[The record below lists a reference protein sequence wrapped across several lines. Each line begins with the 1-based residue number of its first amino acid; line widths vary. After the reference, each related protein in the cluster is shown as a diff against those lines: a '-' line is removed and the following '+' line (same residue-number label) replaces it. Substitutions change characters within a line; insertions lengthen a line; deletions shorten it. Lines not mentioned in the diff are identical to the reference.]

1 MTSAGTGRTTTEL
14 APYAL
19 VRVAALPHPRPVPS
33 EFRTGL
39 DAVVA
44 AEARIAALAP
54 DLADALHDSA
64 AGHSAEFHRRVVL
77 PLRRD
82 VHNGRPPRPAADL
95 GSLPE
100 RVPLLGRWLAAHAD
114 LARAVEAALAA
125 WPRDLA
131 RSRAWLAEVCA
142 ADELRRASVLTG
154 PDLLHGLDRTA
165 RGRGAPDRR
174 ARKAEPTVLRY
185 ALRATAK
192 TSPLSWYTHVG
203 WGTWGD
209 GPWPSAEPVSRPAV
223 HRLLVARLVDALGP
237 GLPHRLAPGLRER
250 GGRVLFRR
258 DVPVEGV
265 GRAQVVREEEVD
277 VAATGPLRFVIGLVR
292 DAGPDGLPPDRIA
305 AALAARLTA
314 DDADRAARRFVAKT
328 RELGVLVPVSPIHP
342 QDPDAVG
349 SLAAWLA
356 AQPDPGTTSPG
367 TPNPS
372 GNTSPATPA
381 NAFPANASRTD
392 TSTATTAP
400 GVPAAD
406 TARRLSALAAT
417 TAAFATADPPT
428 RVAVLAELSAGW
440 RDLGERL
447 GADLTGVTPVVED
460 VVLPEPVPV
469 PPGAAPALTRLTP
482 LLVAFDQHVLLRRL
496 IRTRFVERFGEG
508 GVATPVD
515 CSAPLSRAWQDAMDA
530 EAADAAGDPGIR
542 AVLEAREKLAGQVH
556 DGVVTDDVLAA
567 AADLLPAWAASRAG
581 SYGFFAQPTRDGRL
595 VVNRVYAGFGK
606 FTSRFLDLLPGARDA
621 VTRQVLRH
629 TANPVQFRPV
639 RGFNANLHPLLGARE
654 VGEDA
659 RWADLPAD
667 ELEVRHDPVADEVRV
682 THRGVPL
689 DVLYLGFLI
698 PLALPDR
705 QVPLYSDLACGWVD
719 LDRLRPATTDGGV
732 TARGRLT
739 YGDVVLARRSWDF
752 AVPPAVGVEERAALD
767 VARLRARHGLP
778 EHVFVGPD
786 RGPVTADAYQ
796 RALTAGKPQYA
807 DLGDPLHLRCL
818 PRLLARFPDGVR
830 LTEALPVP
838 GAGPPGDRVVELIA
852 ETYWRVS

>member
-1 MTSAGTGRTTTEL
+1 MADDRTTTEL

-19 VRVAALPHPRPVPS
+19 VRVAALAHPRPAGS
-33 EFRTGL
+33 DFRAGL
-39 DAVVA
+39 AAVVA
-44 AEARIAALAP
+44 AESRIAALAP

-64 AGHSAEFHRRVVL
+64 RGHSPAFHRNVVL

-82 VHNGRPPRPAADL
+82 VHNGRVPRPAAW
-95 GSLPE
+95 GTLPQ
-100 RVPLLGRWLAAHAD
+100 RVPLLARWLAAHEE
-114 LARAVEAALAA
+114 LARAVDAVLAA
-125 WPRDLA
+125 WPGGLA
-131 RSRAWLAEVCA
+131 ASRRWLAEVCA
-142 ADELRRASVLTG
+142 TDELRRASVLTG

-165 RGRGAPDRR
+165 RGRGEPDRK

-203 WGTWGD
+203 WGVWGD
-209 GPWPSAEPVSRPAV
+209 GPWPGAEPVSHPAV
-223 HRLLVARLVDALGP
+223 HRLLVTRLVDALGP
-237 GLPHRLAPGLRER
+237 RLPHRLAPGLRER
-250 GGRVLFRR
+250 DGRLLFRR

-265 GRAQVVREEEVD
+265 GRAAVAREEEVD
-277 VAATGPLRFVIGLVR
+277 VAATRPLRFVLDVVR
-292 DAGPDGLPPDRIA
+292 EAGPDGLPLDRVT
-305 AALAARLTA
+305 AALAAKLARP
-314 DDADRAARRFVAKT
+314 DAAAAFVA
-328 RELGVLVPVSPIHP
+328 RVLDLGLLVPVSPIHP

-349 SLAAWLA
+349 SLASWLA
-356 AQPDPGTTSPG
+356 P
-367 TPNPS
+367 
-372 GNTSPATPA
+372 
-381 NAFPANASRTD
+381 TD
-392 TSTATTAP
+392 
-400 GVPAAD
+400 GD
-406 TARRLSALAAT
+406 TARRLTALATT
-417 TAAFATADPPT
+417 TAAFGRADPPT
-428 RVAVLAELSAGW
+428 RAAVLAQLSAGW
-440 RDLGERL
+440 RDLGERV

-460 VVLPEPVPV
+460 VVLPQPVPV

-496 IRTRFVERFGEG
+496 IRTRFVERFGRG
-508 GVATPVD
+508 GAATLAD
-515 CSAPLSRAWQDAMDA
+515 SSGPLSRAWQESMDTDAV
-530 EAADAAGDPGIR
+530 ADPDVR
-542 AVLEAREKLAGQVH
+542 AVVEAREKLAGQVH
-556 DGVVTDDVLAA
+556 DGVVTDDVLRS
-567 AADLLPAWAASRAG
+567 AADLLPPWATRRPG
-581 SYGFFAQPTRDGRL
+581 SYGFFAQPTEDGRL

-621 VTRQVLRH
+621 VTRQVRRH
-629 TANPVQFRPV
+629 TADPVQFRPV

-659 RWADLPAD
+659 RWADLAAD

-705 QVPLYSDLACGWVD
+705 QVALYSDLACGWVD
-719 LDRLRPATTDGGV
+719 LDRLRTATTEGGV
-732 TARGRLT
+732 TTRGRLT
-739 YGDVVLARRSWDF
+739 CGDVVLARRCWDF
-752 AVPPAVGVEERAALD
+752 AAPPTVGAEERAALD
-767 VARLRARHGLP
+767 VARLRARHGVP

-786 RGPVTADAYQ
+786 RGPATADAYQ

-838 GAGPPGDRVVELIA
+838 GAGRVVELIA
-852 ETYWRVS
+852 ETYWRAT

>member
-1 MTSAGTGRTTTEL
+1 MASDRTTTEL

-19 VRVAALPHPRPVPS
+19 VRVAALPHRRPVPS
-33 EFRTGL
+33 DFRAGL
-39 DAVVA
+39 AAVVA

-64 AGHSAEFHRRVVL
+64 GGHSTSFHHKVVL

-82 VHNGRPPRPAADL
+82 VHNGRSPRLAAL
-95 GSLPE
+95 GTLPE
-100 RVPLLGRWLAAHAD
+100 RVPLLGEWLAAHEE
-114 LARAVEAALAA
+114 LARAADAALAA
-125 WPRDLA
+125 WPDDLA
-131 RSRAWLAEVCA
+131 AARRWLAEVCA
-142 ADELRRASVLTG
+142 TDEVRRASVLTG
-154 PDLLHGLDRTA
+154 ADLLHGLDRTA
-165 RGRGAPDRR
+165 RGRGEPDRK

-185 ALRATAK
+185 ALRATSK

-203 WGTWGD
+203 WGEWGD
-209 GPWPSAEPVSRPAV
+209 GPWPAAEPVSHPAV
-223 HRLLVARLVDALGP
+223 HRLLVTRVVDALG
-237 GLPHRLAPGLRER
+237 LRMPHRLAPGLRER
-250 GGRVLFRR
+250 EGRLLFRR
-258 DVPVEGV
+258 DVPVDGV
-265 GRAQVVREEEVD
+265 GRAAVVREEEVN
-277 VAATGPLRFVIGLVR
+277 VAATRPLLFVIEVVR
-292 DAGPDGLPPDRIA
+292 GAGPDGLPLDRIA
-305 AALAARLTA
+305 GALAAKLTTP
-314 DDADRAARRFVAKT
+314 DADRTARGFVAKT
-328 RELGVLVPVSPIHP
+328 LDLGLLVPVSPIHP

-349 SLAAWLA
+349 SLASWLA
-356 AQPDPGTTSPG
+356 
-367 TPNPS
+367 
-372 GNTSPATPA
+372 PA
-381 NAFPANASRTD
+381 D
-392 TSTATTAP
+392 
-400 GVPAAD
+400 GD
-406 TARRLSALAAT
+406 TARRLTALATT

-428 RVAVLAELSAGW
+428 RAAVLAELSEGW
-440 RDLGERL
+440 RELGERV

-496 IRTRFVERFGEG
+496 IRARFVERFGEG
-508 GVATPVD
+508 GVATPAD
-515 CSAPLSRAWQDAMDA
+515 CSEALSQAWQESMNVDDL
-530 EAADAAGDPGIR
+530 DDPDVR
-542 AVLEAREKLAGQVH
+542 AVIGLRDKLAGQVN
-556 DGVVTDDVLAA
+556 DGVVTDDVLAS
-567 AADLLPAWAASRAG
+567 AADLLPAWATRRTG
-581 SYGFFAQPTRDGRL
+581 SYGFFAQPTHDGRL

-621 VTRQVLRH
+621 VTDQVRRH
-629 TANPVQFRPV
+629 TTNPVQFRPV
-639 RGFNANLHPLLGARE
+639 QGFNANLHPLLGARE

-659 RWADLPAD
+659 RWADLVAD
-667 ELEVRHDPVADEVRV
+667 ELDVRHDPVTDEVRV

-719 LDRLRPATTDGGV
+719 LDRLRTATTDGGV

-752 AVPPAVGVEERAALD
+752 AVPPPVGAEERAALD
-767 VARLRARHGLP
+767 VAGLRARHGLP

-786 RGPVTADAYQ
+786 RGPVSADAYQ

-838 GAGPPGDRVVELIA
+838 GAADGRVVELIA
-852 ETYWRVS
+852 ETYWRAL

>member
-1 MTSAGTGRTTTEL
+1 MAGDRTTTEL

-19 VRVAALPHPRPVPS
+19 VRVAALPHPRPVAS
-33 EFRTGL
+33 GFRAGL

-44 AEARIAALAP
+44 ARVRIAALAP

-64 AGHSAEFHRRVVL
+64 GGHSTAFHQKVVL

-82 VHNGRPPRPAADL
+82 VHNGRVPRATEL
-95 GSLPE
+95 GTLPQ
-100 RVPLLGRWLAAHAD
+100 RVPLLARWLAAHEE
-114 LARAVEAALAA
+114 LSRAVDAVLAA
-125 WPRDLA
+125 WPGELA
-131 RSRAWLAEVCA
+131 ASRRWLAEVCA
-142 ADELRRASVLTG
+142 TDALRRASALTG

-165 RGRGAPDRR
+165 RGRGEPDRK

-203 WGTWGD
+203 WGVWGE
-209 GPWPSAEPVSRPAV
+209 GPWPATEPVSHPAV
-223 HRLLVARLVDALGP
+223 HRLLVTRVVDALGP
-237 GLPHRLAPGLRER
+237 RLPHRLAPGLRER
-250 GGRVLFRR
+250 DGRLLFRR

-265 GRAQVVREEEVD
+265 GRAEVVREEEVD
-277 VAATGPLRFVIGLVR
+277 VAATRPLRFVVEVVR
-292 DAGPDGLPPDRIA
+292 AAGPDGLPPDRVA
-305 AALAARLTA
+305 DALAAKLSKP
-314 DDADRAARRFVAKT
+314 DAAAAFVAKT
-328 RELGVLVPVSPIHP
+328 LELGLLVPVSPIHP

-356 AQPDPGTTSPG
+356 P
-367 TPNPS
+367 
-372 GNTSPATPA
+372 
-381 NAFPANASRTD
+381 TD
-392 TSTATTAP
+392 
-400 GVPAAD
+400 GEAAG
-406 TARRLSALAAT
+406 RLTALAAT

-428 RVAVLAELSAGW
+428 RVAVLAELAEGW
-440 RDLGERL
+440 RALGDRF

-496 IRTRFVERFGEG
+496 IRTRFVERFGQG
-508 GVATPVD
+508 GVATLAD
-515 CSAPLSRAWQDAMDA
+515 CSAPLSRAWQESMDTDALD
-530 EAADAAGDPGIR
+530 DPDVR
-542 AVLEAREKLAGQVH
+542 AVLDLREKLAGQVH
-556 DGVVTDDVLAA
+556 DGVVTDDVLAS
-567 AADLLPAWAASRAG
+567 AADLLPAWATRRTG
-581 SYGFFAQPTRDGRL
+581 SYGFFAQPTHDGRL

-606 FTSRFLDLLPGARDA
+606 FTSRFLDVLPGARDA
-621 VTRQVLRH
+621 VARQVRRH
-629 TANPVQFRPV
+629 TVDPVQFRPV

-667 ELEVRHDPVADEVRV
+667 ELDVRHDPVADEVRV

-705 QVPLYSDLACGWVD
+705 QVALYSDLACGWVD
-719 LDRLRPATTDGGV
+719 LDRLRAATTDGGV

-752 AVPPAVGVEERAALD
+752 AVPPAVGAEERSALD
-767 VARLRARHGLP
+767 VALLRARHGLP

-786 RGPVTADAYQ
+786 RGPASADAYQ

-838 GAGPPGDRVVELIA
+838 GAAGGRVVELIA
-852 ETYWRVS
+852 ETYWRAS

>member
-1 MTSAGTGRTTTEL
+1 MASDRTTTEL

-33 EFRTGL
+33 AFRASL

-64 AGHSAEFHRRVVL
+64 DGHSPAFHRSVVL

-82 VHNGRPPRPAADL
+82 VHNGRAPRPAAL
-95 GSLPE
+95 GTLPE
-100 RVPLLGRWLAAHAD
+100 RVPLLARWLAAHEE
-114 LARAVEAALAA
+114 LAREVDAALAA
-125 WPRDLA
+125 WPHDLA
-131 RSRAWLAEVCA
+131 ASRAWLAEVCA
-142 ADELRRASVLTG
+142 TDALRRASVLTG
-154 PDLLHGLDRTA
+154 PDLLHGLARAA
-165 RGRGAPDRR
+165 RGGGEPDRK

-185 ALRATAK
+185 ALRATSK

-203 WGTWGD
+203 WGLWGE
-209 GPWPSAEPVSRPAV
+209 GPWPAAEPVSHPAV
-223 HRLLVARLVDALGP
+223 HRLLVTRLVDALGP
-237 GLPHRLAPGLRER
+237 RLPHRLAPALRER
-250 GGRVLFRR
+250 DGRLLFRR

-265 GRAQVVREEEVD
+265 GRAAVVREEEVD
-277 VAATGPLRFVIGLVR
+277 VAATRPLRFVVEVVR
-292 DAGPDGLPPDRIA
+292 EAGPEGLPPDRIA
-305 AALAARLTA
+305 SALAAKLTTP
-314 DDADRAARRFVAKT
+314 DADRTARAFVART
-328 RELGVLVPVSPIHP
+328 LDLGLLVPVSPIHP

-356 AQPDPGTTSPG
+356 
-367 TPNPS
+367 
-372 GNTSPATPA
+372 PA
-381 NAFPANASRTD
+381 D
-392 TSTATTAP
+392 
-400 GVPAAD
+400 GD
-406 TARRLSALAAT
+406 TARRLTALATT
-417 TAAFATADPPT
+417 TAGFATADPPA
-428 RVAVLAELSAGW
+428 RAAVLAELSAGW
-440 RDLGERL
+440 RDLGERV

-508 GVATPVD
+508 GVATLAD
-515 CSAPLSRAWQDAMDA
+515 CSAPLSRAWQESMDLGTV
-530 EAADAAGDPGIR
+530 DDPDVR
-542 AVLEAREKLAGQVH
+542 AVVETRDKLAGQVH
-556 DGVVTDDVLAA
+556 DGVVTDDVLAS
-567 AADLLPAWAASRAG
+567 AADLLPAWATRRTG
-581 SYGFFAQPTRDGRL
+581 SYGFFAQPTHDGRL

-621 VTRQVLRH
+621 VTRQVRRH
-629 TANPVQFRPV
+629 TTNPVQFRPV

-659 RWADLPAD
+659 RWADLAAD
-667 ELEVRHDPVADEVRV
+667 GLDVRHDPVADEVRV

-719 LDRLRPATTDGGV
+719 LDGLRAATADDGV

-752 AVPPAVGVEERAALD
+752 AAPPVIGAEERAALD

-786 RGPVTADAYQ
+786 RGPVSADAY
-796 RALTAGKPQYA
+796 RHALTAGKPQYA

-838 GAGPPGDRVVELIA
+838 GAGGGRVVELIA
-852 ETYWRVS
+852 ETYWRAS